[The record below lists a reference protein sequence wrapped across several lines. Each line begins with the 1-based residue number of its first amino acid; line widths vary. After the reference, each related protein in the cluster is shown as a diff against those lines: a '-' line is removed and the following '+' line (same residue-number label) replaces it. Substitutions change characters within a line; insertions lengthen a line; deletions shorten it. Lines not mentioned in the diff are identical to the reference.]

1 MRATWGVVLGVIA
14 TLIGA
19 SAAAWFSLAGVGW
32 SGGFIERSYWEE
44 SEGEIGVVLAVAAL
58 VFWVLLL
65 GVAFLL
71 LRPGSLG
78 DSPGGVSAAVLL
90 TVVSVLTVSTLCV
103 LSFAW
108 PEPSGV

>member
-14 TLIGA
+14 TLVGA

-44 SEGEIGVVLAVAAL
+44 GEGEIGVLFAVTAL
-58 VFWVLLL
+58 IVWVVLL
-65 GVAFLL
+65 GVAVLL
-71 LRPGSLG
+71 LRPSSRE
-78 DSPGGVSAAVLL
+78 DSTDSVSAAVLL
-90 TVVSVLTVSTLCV
+90 TVVSVLTVSAVCV
-103 LSFAW
+103 LSIGW